1 VTEGTPPLKLH
12 REPEEKREFIGQDA
26 GYRWLDRV
34 INERKPEIKLAER
47 TQRSR

>member
-1 VTEGTPPLKLH
+1 VSEEKPSPRLH
-12 REPEEKREFIGQDA
+12 REPEEKREFIGQDE

-34 INERKPEIKLAER
+34 INERKADLKVAEG